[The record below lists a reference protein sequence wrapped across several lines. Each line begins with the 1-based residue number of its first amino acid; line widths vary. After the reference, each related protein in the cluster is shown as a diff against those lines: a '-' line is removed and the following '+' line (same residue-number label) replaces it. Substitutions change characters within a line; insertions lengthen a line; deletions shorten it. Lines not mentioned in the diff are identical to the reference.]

1 MSKNVNK
8 SHDQGA
14 RDFTPV
20 DRNLLADGYPTEEL
34 CADPDNARGWAD
46 YTSLNPMDADIL
58 NRPDGGSK
66 QSKKLTDGP
75 VGPSESMETTKKD
88 RF

>member
-1 MSKNVNK
+1 MSNK

-20 DRNLLADGYPTEEL
+20 DAKLLAEGYPTEEL
-34 CADPDNARGWAD
+34 SSDPSIARSWAD
-46 YTSLNPMDADIL
+46 YTDLNPMEADVL
-58 NRPDGGSK
+58 NRRSGSR
-66 QSKKLTDGP
+66 QVKKPTDGTKGP
-75 VGPSESMETTKKD
+75 GPSESMLTDKSD

>member
-1 MSKNVNK
+1 MNK

-34 CADPDNARGWAD
+34 SADGNIARDWAT

-58 NRPDGGSK
+58 NRGTTK
-66 QSKKLTDGP
+66 QVKKPTAGP
-75 VGPSESMETTKKD
+75 VGPSEAMHTDKSD
-88 RF
+88 DF

>member
-34 CADPDNARGWAD
+34 CADPDVARGWAD
-46 YTSLNPMDADIL
+46 YTSLNPMDVDVL
-58 NRPDGGSK
+58 NRPDAGSK
-66 QSKKLTDGP
+66 QVRKPTGGP
-75 VGPSESMETTKKD
+75 VGPSENMGTEKKD

>member
-1 MSKNVNK
+1 VNK

-20 DRNLLADGYPTEEL
+20 EAKVLAEGYPTEEL
-34 CADPDNARGWAD
+34 SSDPNVARDWAN
-46 YTSLNPMDADIL
+46 YTSLNPMEADIL
-58 NRPDGGSK
+58 NRAGAK
-66 QSKKLTDGP
+66 NTQVKKPTTGP
-75 VGPSESMETTKKD
+75 VGPSESLLTDKQD

>member
-1 MSKNVNK
+1 MNK

-20 DRNLLADGYPTEEL
+20 DRNLLAEGYPTEEL
-34 CADPDNARGWAD
+34 SADPSVARSWAD

-58 NRPDGGSK
+58 NRGSK
-66 QSKKLTDGP
+66 KQVKKPTDGP
-75 VGPSESMETTKKD
+75 VGPSEAMETDKSDK
-88 RF
+88 F